1 MLPLTQTNVL
11 IVGAGISGLAT
22 AACLQRQGIEF
33 VIIEK
38 HAQVASAWH
47 NHYHRLHLHTNK
59 RVSQLPYK
67 KFGKNIPRYPSRQQ
81 VIDYLNDYQQ
91 TFNIQPVFNTI
102 ATSIKKE
109 GDYWITQ
116 TTSGIFQSKFVVMAT
131 GPFGKPKPIVLQ
143 GMDTFPGKIVHSAA
157 YKTGKEFAE
166 QKVLVIG
173 FGNSACEIAIDLFEQ
188 GATPFMS
195 VRSAINIVPRD
206 VLGVPVLELS
216 LLMNF
221 LPPRIAD
228 LLSAPLVNAIIGDIT
243 RLGLK
248 RKPYGPLE
256 QVRREGKSPILDIGT
271 IQLIRKSK
279 IKIVGDIDFI
289 EGNLVHFKQSET
301 QPFDAIIA
309 CIGYSQDQIKIIEVD
324 SNRFEDLRVS
334 TNRQQYFGKDG
345 LYFCGYYISPTGQ
358 IREIA
363 ADARK
368 IAKDIRRNKFK
379 PIKALSSD
387 LS

>member
-22 AACLQRQGIEF
+22 AACLRRRGVEY

-38 HAQVASAWH
+38 HARAASAWH

-59 RVSQLPYK
+59 RISQLPYK

-81 VIDYLNDYQQ
+81 VLDYLNDYQQ
-91 TFNIQPVFNTI
+91 AFNIQPVFNTI

-109 GDYWITQ
+109 DGYWITQ
-116 TTSGIFQSKFVVMAT
+116 TTNGIFKSKFLVMAT
-131 GPFGKPKPIVLQ
+131 GPFGKPKPVVIQ
-143 GMDTFPGKIVHSAA
+143 GMETFPGRIVHSAA
-157 YKTGKEFAE
+157 YKTGKDFAG

-195 VRSAINIVPRD
+195 VRSAVNIVPRD
-206 VLGVPVLELS
+206 VLGIPVLGLS
-216 LLMNF
+216 LLLNR

-228 LLSAPLVNAIIGDIT
+228 LLSAPLANIIIGDIT

-271 IQLIRKSK
+271 IQMIRKGR

-289 EGNLVHFKQSET
+289 EGNMVHFKQGET
-301 QPFDAIIA
+301 QPFDAIVA
-309 CIGYSQDQIKIIEVD
+309 CIGYTQDEIKIIEVAGD
-324 SNRFEDLRVS
+324 RFEDLRVS
-334 TNRQQYFGKDG
+334 ANRQQYFGRDG

-358 IREIA
+358 IREIN

-368 IAKDIRRNKFK
+368 IVKDIWDGIN
-379 PIKALSSD
+379 
-387 LS
+387 

>member
-22 AACLQRQGIEF
+22 AVCLLRQGIEY

-67 KFGKNIPRYPSRQQ
+67 KFGNNIPRYPSRQQ
-81 VIDYLNDYQQ
+81 VIDYLNDYQH
-91 TFNIQPVFNTI
+91 TFNIQPVFNTM

-131 GPFGKPKPIVLQ
+131 GPFGKPKPIALQ
-143 GMDTFPGKIVHSAA
+143 GMDTFSGKIVHSAA

-271 IQLIRKSK
+271 IQLIRKGK

-301 QPFDAIIA
+301 QSFDAIIA

-324 SNRFEDLRVS
+324 YNRFEDLRVS
-334 TNRQQYFGKDG
+334 TSRQQYFGKDG

-368 IAKDIRRNKFK
+368 IAKDIRRNNSNQF
-379 PIKALSSD
+379 S
-387 LS
+387 

>member
-1 MLPLTQTNVL
+1 MLPLTQTKVL
-11 IVGAGISGLAT
+11 IVGTGISGLAT
-22 AACLQRQGIEF
+22 AACLQQRGIEY

-102 ATSIKKE
+102 ATSVKKE

-116 TTSGIFQSKFVVMAT
+116 TTNGIFQSKFLVMAT
-131 GPFGKPKPIVLQ
+131 GPFGKPKSVVLP
-143 GMDTFPGKIVHSAA
+143 GMETFPGKIVHSAA
-157 YKTGKEFAE
+157 YKTGRDYAG

-195 VRSAINIVPRD
+195 VRSAVNIVPRD

-216 LLMNF
+216 LLLNF

-228 LLSAPLVNAIIGDIT
+228 LLSAPLVNGIIGDIT

-271 IQLIRKSK
+271 IQLIRKGH

-289 EGNLVHFKQSET
+289 EGTVVHFKEGPTQS
-301 QPFDAIIA
+301 FDAIIA
-309 CIGYSQDQIKIIEVD
+309 CIGYSQDEIKIIEVD
-324 SNRFEDLRVS
+324 RDRFEDLRVS
-334 TNRQQYFGKDG
+334 ANRQRYFGKDG

-358 IREIA
+358 IREIT

-368 IAKDIRRNKFK
+368 IGKDIRRNY
-379 PIKALSSD
+379 
-387 LS
+387 

>member
-1 MLPLTQTNVL
+1 MLPFTQTNTL

-22 AACLQRQGIEF
+22 AACLQRRGIEY

-67 KFGKNIPRYPSRQQ
+67 KFGKNIARYPNRQQ
-81 VIDYLNDYQQ
+81 VIDYLNNYQQ
-91 TFNIQPVFNTI
+91 AFNIQPVFDTI
-102 ATSIKKE
+102 ATSVKKE

-116 TTSGIFQSKFVVMAT
+116 TTNGIFQSTFLVMAT
-131 GPFGKPKPIVLQ
+131 GPYGKPKPVELQ
-143 GMDTFPGKIVHSAA
+143 GMETFPGKIMHSAA
-157 YKTGKEFAE
+157 YKTGKEFAK

-188 GATPFMS
+188 GATPVMA
-195 VRSAINIVPRD
+195 VRSAVNIVPRD
-206 VLGVPVLELS
+206 VLGIPVLELS
-216 LLMNF
+216 LLLDF

-228 LLSAPLVNAIIGDIT
+228 KLSAPLVNTLIGDIT

-256 QVRREGKSPILDIGT
+256 QVRREGKSPVLDIGT
-271 IQLIRKSK
+271 LQLIRKGH
-279 IKIVGDIDFI
+279 IKIVGDIDLI
-289 EGNLVHFKQSET
+289 AGSQVHFKEGAAQF
-301 QPFDAIIA
+301 FDAIIA
-309 CIGYSQDQIKIIEVD
+309 CIGYTQDDLKIIEID
-324 SNRFEDLRVS
+324 SNRFNDLRVS
-334 TNRQQYFGKDG
+334 ADRQQYFGKDG
-345 LYFCGYYISPTGQ
+345 CYFCGYYISPTGQ

-368 IAKDIRRNKFK
+368 IAKDIEQKTPAPGAR
-379 PIKALSSD
+379 
-387 LS
+387 

>member
-1 MLPLTQTNVL
+1 MLPLTQTNAL
-11 IVGAGISGLAT
+11 IVGAGVSGLAT
-22 AACLQRQGIEF
+22 AACLQRRGVEY

-38 HAQVASAWH
+38 HARVASAWH

-67 KFGKNIPRYPSRQQ
+67 KFGKNIPCYPSRQQ

-91 TFNIQPVFNTI
+91 AFNIQPVFNTI

-116 TTSGIFQSKFVVMAT
+116 TANGIFQSKFLVMAT
-131 GPFGKPKPIVLQ
+131 GPFGRPKPVVLQ
-143 GMDTFPGKIVHSAA
+143 GMETFPGKIVHSAA
-157 YKTGKEFAE
+157 YKTGRDFAG

-188 GATPFMS
+188 GAAPFMS
-195 VRSAINIVPRD
+195 VRSAVNIVPRD

-216 LLMNF
+216 LLLNW

-256 QVRREGKSPILDIGT
+256 QVRREGKSPILDIGA
-271 IQLIRKSK
+271 IQLIRKGN
-279 IKIVGDIDFI
+279 IKIVGDIECI
-289 EGNLVHFKQSET
+289 EGNMVHFKQGEA

-309 CIGYSQDQIKIIEVD
+309 CIGYSRDEIKIIDVGSD
-324 SNRFEDLRVS
+324 RFEDLRVS
-334 TNRQQYFGKDG
+334 ADRQQYFGKDG

-358 IREIA
+358 IREIN

-368 IAKDIRRNKFK
+368 IVKDIERGCFRT
-379 PIKALSSD
+379 ASSVNYPA
-387 LS
+387 

>member
-1 MLPLTQTNVL
+1 MLPLTQTDVL
-11 IVGAGISGLAT
+11 IVGSGISGLAT
-22 AACLQRQGIEF
+22 AACLQRRGVEY

-91 TFNIQPVFNTI
+91 TFNIQPVFNTT

-109 GDYWITQ
+109 AGYWITQ
-116 TTSGIFQSKFVVMAT
+116 TTNGIFQSKFLVMAT
-131 GPFGKPKPIVLQ
+131 GPFGKPKPVVLQ
-143 GMDTFPGKIVHSAA
+143 GMETFPGKIMHSAA
-157 YKTGKEFAE
+157 YKTGKGFAD

-188 GATPFMS
+188 GAIPFMS
-195 VRSAINIVPRD
+195 VRSAVNIVPRD

-216 LLMNF
+216 LLLNF

-228 LLSAPLVNAIIGDIT
+228 LLSAPLANAIIGDIT

-271 IQLIRKSK
+271 IELIRKGK
-279 IKIVGDIDFI
+279 IKIAGAIDFI
-289 EGNLVHFKQSET
+289 AGNMVHFKQGES

-309 CIGYSQDQIKIIEVD
+309 CIGYSKDEIKMIEVD
-324 SNRFEDLRVS
+324 SDRFDDLRVS
-334 TNRQQYFGKDG
+334 ANRQKYFGKDG

-358 IREIA
+358 IREIS

-368 IAKDIRRNKFK
+368 IVKDIRHR
-379 PIKALSSD
+379 L
-387 LS
+387 

>member
-11 IVGAGISGLAT
+11 VVGAGISGLAT
-22 AACLQRQGIEF
+22 AACLHKRGIEY

-38 HAQVASAWH
+38 HAQAASAWH

-59 RVSQLPYK
+59 RISQLPYK
-67 KFGKNIPRYPSRQQ
+67 KFGNHIPRYPSRQQ

-91 TFNIQPVFNTI
+91 TFNIQPVFNTV
-102 ATSIKKE
+102 ATSIKKD
-109 GDYWITQ
+109 GNYWITQ
-116 TTSGIFQSKFVVMAT
+116 TTNGIFRSKFLVMAT
-131 GPFGKPKPIVLQ
+131 GPFGKPKPVVLQ
-143 GMDTFPGKIVHSAA
+143 GMETFPGKIMHSAA
-157 YKTGKEFAE
+157 YKTGKDFTK

-188 GATPFMS
+188 GAIPFMS
-195 VRSAINIVPRD
+195 VRSAVNIVPRD
-206 VLGVPVLELS
+206 VLGVPVLEFS
-216 LLMNF
+216 LLLNW

-228 LLSAPLVNAIIGDIT
+228 LLSAPLANALIGDIT

-271 IQLIRKSK
+271 IQLIRNGK
-279 IKIVGDIDFI
+279 IKIVGEIEFI
-289 EGNLVHFKQSET
+289 EGNMVHFKQGET

-309 CIGYSQDQIKIIEVD
+309 CIGYSKDEIKIIEVNND
-324 SNRFEDLRVS
+324 RFDDLRVS
-334 TNRQQYFGKDG
+334 ANRQQYFGKDG

-358 IREIA
+358 IREIN

-368 IAKDIRRNKFK
+368 IVKDIWRNN
-379 PIKALSSD
+379 SSQ
-387 LS
+387 SG

>member
-1 MLPLTQTNVL
+1 MTPFTQTNTL

-22 AACLQRQGIEF
+22 AACLQRQSIEY

-38 HAQVASAWH
+38 HDQVASAWQ
-47 NHYHRLHLHTNK
+47 NHYERLHLHTNK
-59 RVSQLPYK
+59 RLSQLPYK

-81 VIDYLNDYQQ
+81 VIDYLNDYQK
-91 TFNIQPVFNTI
+91 TLNIQPVFNTT

-109 GDYWITQ
+109 GGYWITQ
-116 TTSGIFQSKFVVMAT
+116 TNNGICQSKFLIMAT
-131 GPFGKPKPIVLQ
+131 SPYGKPKPVVLP
-143 GMDTFPGKIVHSAA
+143 GMETFPGKIMHSAA
-157 YKTGKEFAE
+157 YKTGRDFAG

-188 GATPFMS
+188 GATPFMA
-195 VRSAINIVPRD
+195 VRSAVNIVPRD

-216 LLMNF
+216 LLLNF

-228 LLSAPLVNAIIGDIT
+228 LLSAPLINAIIGDIT

-271 IQLIRKSK
+271 IQLIRKGH
-279 IKIVGDIDFI
+279 IKIEGDIDFI
-289 EGNLVHFKQSET
+289 EGGLVHFKEGGVQS
-301 QPFDAIIA
+301 FDAIVA
-309 CIGYSQDQIKIIEVD
+309 CIGYSQDEIKIINTD
-324 SNRFEDLRVS
+324 SDRFDDLRVS
-334 TNRQQYFGKDG
+334 TSRQLYFGKDG

-368 IAKDIRRNKFK
+368 IAKDIRRQNY
-379 PIKALSSD
+379 
-387 LS
+387 

>member
-22 AACLQRQGIEF
+22 AACLLRQGIEY

-67 KFGKNIPRYPSRQQ
+67 KFGNNIPRYPSRQQ
-81 VIDYLNDYQQ
+81 VIDYLNDYQH
-91 TFNIQPVFNTI
+91 TFNIQPVFNTM

-131 GPFGKPKPIVLQ
+131 GPFGKPKPIALQ
-143 GMDTFPGKIVHSAA
+143 GMDTFSGKIVHSAA

-271 IQLIRKSK
+271 IQLIRKGK

-301 QPFDAIIA
+301 QSFDAIIA

-324 SNRFEDLRVS
+324 YNRFEDLRVS
-334 TNRQQYFGKDG
+334 TSRQQYFGKDG

-368 IAKDIRRNKFK
+368 IAKDIRRNNSNQF
-379 PIKALSSD
+379 S
-387 LS
+387 

>member
-1 MLPLTQTNVL
+1 MLPITQTNVL
-11 IVGAGISGLAT
+11 IVGTGISGLAT
-22 AACLQRQGIEF
+22 AACLQRQGIEY

-91 TFNIQPVFNTI
+91 ALNIQPVFNTT

-109 GDYWITQ
+109 SNYWITQ
-116 TTSGIFQSKFVVMAT
+116 TTNGIFQSKFIVMAT
-131 GPFGKPKPIVLQ
+131 GPFGKPKPVVLQ
-143 GMDTFPGKIVHSAA
+143 GMETFPGKIVHSAA
-157 YKTGKEFAE
+157 YKTGRDFAE
-166 QKVLVIG
+166 QQVLVIG

-195 VRSAINIVPRD
+195 VRSAVNIVPRD

-216 LLMNF
+216 LLLNF

-271 IQLIRKSK
+271 IQLIRKGK

-289 EGNLVHFKQSET
+289 EGNLVHFKQGET

-309 CIGYSQDQIKIIEVD
+309 CIGYSQDEVKIIEVD
-324 SNRFEDLRVS
+324 ADRFEDLRVS
-334 TNRQQYFGKDG
+334 ANRQQYFGKDG

-358 IREIA
+358 IREIN

-368 IAKDIRRNKFK
+368 IAKDIGRN
-379 PIKALSSD
+379 D
-387 LS
+387 

>member
-1 MLPLTQTNVL
+1 MLPLTQTDVL
-11 IVGAGISGLAT
+11 IVGTGISGLAT
-22 AACLQRQGIEF
+22 AACLQRQGIEY

-38 HAQVASAWH
+38 HARVASAWH

-67 KFGKNIPRYPSRQQ
+67 KFGKNIPRYPGRQQ

-116 TTSGIFQSKFVVMAT
+116 TTNGIFQSKFLVMAT
-131 GPFGKPKPIVLQ
+131 GPFGKPKPVVLQ
-143 GMDTFPGKIVHSAA
+143 GMETFPGKIVHSAA
-157 YKTGKEFAE
+157 YKTGRDYAD

-188 GATPFMS
+188 GAAPFMS
-195 VRSAINIVPRD
+195 VRSAVNIVPRD

-216 LLMNF
+216 LLLNF

-228 LLSAPLVNAIIGDIT
+228 LLSAPLINAIIGDIT

-271 IQLIRKSK
+271 IQLIRKGH
-279 IKIVGDIDFI
+279 IKIAGDIDFI
-289 EGNLVHFKQSET
+289 EGNVVHFKQGEP
-301 QPFDAIIA
+301 QRFDAIIA
-309 CIGYSQDQIKIIEVD
+309 CIGYSQDEIKIIEVD
-324 SNRFEDLRVS
+324 RDRFEDLRVS
-334 TNRQQYFGKDG
+334 ANRQRYFGKDG

-358 IREIA
+358 IREIT

-368 IAKDIRRNKFK
+368 IGKDIRRNY
-379 PIKALSSD
+379 
-387 LS
+387 

>member
-1 MLPLTQTNVL
+1 MLPLTKTSVL
-11 IVGAGISGLAT
+11 IVGTGISGLAT

-38 HAQVASAWH
+38 HAHVASAWH

-91 TFNIQPVFNTI
+91 TFNIQPVFNTT

-143 GMDTFPGKIVHSAA
+143 GMETFPGKIVHSAA
-157 YKTGKEFAE
+157 YKTGKEFAK
-166 QKVLVIG
+166 QKALVIG

-216 LLMNF
+216 LLLNF

-228 LLSAPLVNAIIGDIT
+228 LLSAPLANAIIGDIT

-271 IQLIRKSK
+271 IQLIRKGK

-289 EGNLVHFKQSET
+289 EGNLVHFKQGET

-309 CIGYSQDQIKIIEVD
+309 CIGYSQDELKIIEVD
-324 SNRFEDLRVS
+324 SNRLEDLRVS

-358 IREIA
+358 IREIS

-368 IAKDIRRNKFK
+368 IAKDIRRIN
-379 PIKALSSD
+379 SNQ
-387 LS
+387 

>member
-22 AACLQRQGIEF
+22 AACLQRRGVEY

-38 HAQVASAWH
+38 HARVASAWH
-47 NHYHRLHLHTNK
+47 NHYDRLHLHTNK

-91 TFNIQPVFNTI
+91 EFHIQPVFNTI

-116 TTSGIFQSKFVVMAT
+116 TTNEIFQSKLLVMAT
-131 GPFGKPKPIVLQ
+131 GPFGKPKPVVLP
-143 GMDTFPGKIVHSAA
+143 GMETFPGKIVHSAA
-157 YKTGKEFAE
+157 YKTGRDFAG

-188 GATPFMS
+188 GATPCMS
-195 VRSAINIVPRD
+195 VRSAVNIVPRD

-216 LLMNF
+216 LLLNF

-228 LLSAPLVNAIIGDIT
+228 LLSAPLINAIIGNIT
-243 RLGLK
+243 PLGLK

-256 QVRREGKSPILDIGT
+256 QIRREGKSPLLDIGT
-271 IQLIRKSK
+271 IQLIRKGK
-279 IKIVGDIDFI
+279 IKVAGDIEFI
-289 EGNLVHFKQSET
+289 EGNNVHFKQGET

-309 CIGYSQDQIKIIEVD
+309 CIGYSQDEIKIIEVD
-324 SNRFEDLRVS
+324 SDRFNDLRVS

-358 IREIA
+358 IREIT

-368 IAKDIRRNKFK
+368 ISKDIGTT
-379 PIKALSSD
+379 KAAWQHFF
-387 LS
+387 

>member
-1 MLPLTQTNVL
+1 MLPSTQTNTLV
-11 IVGAGISGLAT
+11 IGAGISGLAT
-22 AACLQRQGIEF
+22 AACLQQQGIEY

-38 HAQVASAWH
+38 HNQVASAWH

-67 KFGKNIPRYPSRQQ
+67 KFGNNIPRYPSRQQ

-91 TFNIQPVFNTI
+91 AFQIQPVFNTI
-102 ATSIKKE
+102 ATAVKK
-109 GDYWITQ
+109 GDGYWITQ
-116 TTSGIFQSKFVVMAT
+116 TTNGIFQSRFLVMAT
-131 GPFGKPKPIVLQ
+131 GPFGTPKRVVLK
-143 GMDTFPGKIVHSAA
+143 GMETFPGKIMHSSA
-157 YKTGKEFAE
+157 YKTGKDFAG

-188 GATPFMS
+188 GATPVMA
-195 VRSAINIVPRD
+195 VRSAVNVVPRD
-206 VLGVPVLELS
+206 VLGIPVLELS
-216 LLMNF
+216 LLLNF

-228 LLSAPLVNAIIGDIT
+228 LLSAPLINALIGDIVP
-243 RLGLK
+243 LGLK

-271 IQLIRKSK
+271 IRHIRKGN

-289 EGNLVHFKQSET
+289 EGKQVQFKEGATQS
-301 QPFDAIIA
+301 FDAIVA
-309 CIGYSQDQIKIIEVD
+309 CIGYSQDELKIIETD
-324 SNRFEDLRVS
+324 NNRLNDLRLS
-334 TNRQQYFGKDG
+334 ANRQQYFGKDG

-368 IAKDIRRNKFK
+368 IAKDIVFRCK
-379 PIKALSSD
+379 
-387 LS
+387 